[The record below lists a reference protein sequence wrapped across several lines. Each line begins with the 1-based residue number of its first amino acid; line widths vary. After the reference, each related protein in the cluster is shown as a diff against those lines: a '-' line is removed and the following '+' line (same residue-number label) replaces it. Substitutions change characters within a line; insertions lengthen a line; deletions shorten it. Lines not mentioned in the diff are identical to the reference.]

1 MKLIVTIVSASL
13 LGLLATAPSGAQ
25 SSSESVSSR
34 TVLAQGEP
42 QRVRPRIR
50 VRPIYPYRRFSTPY
64 PVPYPYEY
72 PGPNGKRDC
81 TAYYV
86 EEHRPSGTVVVP
98 RMNCRWVQIRP

>member
-1 MKLIVTIVSASL
+1 MKLVATIGAALL
-13 LGLLATAPSGAQ
+13 LGLLANGPSQAQ
-25 SSSESVSSR
+25 SASDGVSAR
-34 TVLAQGEP
+34 KEPAQGEP
-42 QRVRPRIR
+42 RRARPQIR
-50 VRPIYPYRRFSTPY
+50 VQPIYPYRRYNSIY

-98 RMNCRWVQIRP
+98 RMNCRWVQVGR

>member
-1 MKLIVTIVSASL
+1 MKLVATIVAAIL
-13 LGLLATAPSGAQ
+13 LGALASVPGQAQ
-25 SSSESVSSR
+25 SSSGGASVRKS
-34 TVLAQGEP
+34 LAQGEP
-42 QRVRPRIR
+42 RRARPRIR
-50 VRPIYPYRRFSTPY
+50 VRPIYPYRTFNSIY

-98 RMNCRWVQIRP
+98 RMNCRWVQVGR